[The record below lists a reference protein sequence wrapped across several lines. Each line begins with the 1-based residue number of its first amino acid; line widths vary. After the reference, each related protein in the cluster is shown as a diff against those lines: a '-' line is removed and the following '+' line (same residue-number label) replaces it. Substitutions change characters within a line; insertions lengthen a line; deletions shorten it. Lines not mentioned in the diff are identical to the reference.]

1 MYIRTDIFEELGFEI
16 PDTWQDLMALLPVLQ
31 ANSLSIGLP
40 YSDGYATMNN
50 GIGTINLFPT
60 LLAQRN
66 IPVYQ
71 NTEKGVITNLMN
83 AEAYEAFKQWSDFY
97 VQYDFDLYKDDF
109 NRFRTGEMP
118 VIISTYSLYN
128 NLSEAAPEIAGQWVM
143 TAIPGTFDQSGNLN
157 RATSASG
164 TCGIVLENCKYK
176 EEAWKFLEWWNSS
189 DVQELYAKE
198 IESELSTQ
206 GRHTPANLTAFQKSL
221 WTDEEK
227 SLLLKQWKN
236 VVEVPEIPG
245 GYYVTRNVDNAF
257 RQVYYNGE
265 NVRDTLYYW
274 MNAVNEELLRKQAQ
288 LDLRKKH

>member
-1 MYIRTDIFEELGFEI
+1 
-16 PDTWQDLMALLPVLQ
+16 
-31 ANSLSIGLP
+31 
-40 YSDGYATMNN
+40 
-50 GIGTINLFPT
+50 
-60 LLAQRN
+60 
-66 IPVYQ
+66 
-71 NTEKGVITNLMN
+71 
-83 AEAYEAFKQWSDFY
+83 
-97 VQYDFDLYKDDF
+97 
-109 NRFRTGEMP
+109 
-118 VIISTYSLYN
+118 
-128 NLSEAAPEIAGQWVM
+128 M

-164 TCGIVLENCKYK
+164 TCGIVLENCRYK

-189 DVQELYAKE
+189 DIQELYAKE
-198 IESELSTQ
+198 IESELSTL